1 MEVLPPSNTVRAY
14 HLTTADYAIS
24 AIALSRLKVGRIS
37 EVNDPFE
44 LFALNSMKQ
53 PVRKALT
60 EFKEIHDARTGL
72 LCFSEAWKNPVLW
85 SHYADRHRGICLGFD
100 IDAALDPMKVQ
111 YDTDKLRLT
120 IDDTVNPSRA
130 AIPKDVQKLL
140 FVTKFAHWAYE
151 QEVRVMVELEE
162 AIKEGSLYFW
172 PFSEQ
177 LRLKEVVLGALCSLP
192 LERVS
197 DVVKHVVPEAEV
209 LKARLGFKYF
219 EVKRDESAVV
229 PSDTRR
235 APRAPVPRRD

>member
-1 MEVLPPSNTVRAY
+1 MKVRPSSNTVRAY
-14 HLTTADYAIS
+14 HLTSADYAIS

-53 PVRKALT
+53 PIRRALT
-60 EFKEIHDARTGL
+60 QFKKIHDARTGL

-100 IDAALDPMKVQ
+100 IGAALDPTKVQ

-120 IDDTVNPSRA
+120 IDDTVIPSRA
-130 AIPKDVQKLL
+130 SIPKDVQKLL

-151 QEVRVMVELEE
+151 QEVRVMVDLGK

-172 PFSEQ
+172 PCSEQ

-197 DVVKHVVPEAEV
+197 DVVKNVVPEAEV

-219 EVKRDESAVV
+219 EVKRDESAGV
-229 PSDTRR
+229 PSGSRNVRR
-235 APRAPVPRRD
+235 ASVPRRE